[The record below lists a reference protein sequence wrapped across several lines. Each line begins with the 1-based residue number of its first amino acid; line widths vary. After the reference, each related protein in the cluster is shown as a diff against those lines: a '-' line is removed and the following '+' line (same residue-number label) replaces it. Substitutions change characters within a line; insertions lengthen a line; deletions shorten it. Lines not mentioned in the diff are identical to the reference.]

1 MEAMTSVGRI
11 LAEVGLKPVDRTP
24 VMPVMLMQGAKALNL
39 PLETYFGKADRL
51 AQGQL
56 ALVERYNQDAV
67 FAIPHI
73 VQDVLPWKSGIDFH
87 PNGPP
92 SVNKMVIRSYE
103 DILDL
108 KTPDPTAHPYLRKSL
123 EAAKELARR
132 VKGDRLI
139 VGAVIGPFS
148 LPSMLMGTS
157 RFLGLLLAPPQERE
171 RYLRPLLDRMLEY
184 TQAWIR
190 AQHEAGCDL
199 VVVAEGI
206 SSATIIDE
214 ATFREFAL
222 PTMERLR
229 KGIQGYLALEF
240 VGSATPFLRYVRD
253 LGFVAWLVGEE
264 DGVVEPRKRVGP
276 NGALVGAINNLKLLR
291 WRPERV
297 EFEARRLIREAGPGF
312 ILSNQGPEIPWETSA
327 ENIEAL
333 LRAAHL
339 QKI

>member
-1 MEAMTSVGRI
+1 
-11 LAEVGLKPVDRTP
+11 
-24 VMPVMLMQGAKALNL
+24 MPVMLMQGARELGL
-39 PLETYFGKADRL
+39 PLETYFGEAKRL
-51 AQGQL
+51 ADGQL

-87 PNGPP
+87 PSGPP

-103 DILDL
+103 DILAL
-108 KTPDPTAHPYLRKSL
+108 EVPDPTAHPYLRKSL
-123 EAAKELARR
+123 QAAAALGRR

-148 LPSMLMGTS
+148 LPSMLMGT
-157 RFLGLLLAPPQERE
+157 RKFLGLLLEPPEVRQ
-171 RYLRPLLDRMLEY
+171 RYLKPLLDKMLTY
-184 TQAWIR
+184 TRAWIR

-214 ATFREFAL
+214 VTFREFAL
-222 PTMERLR
+222 PTMERLQQ
-229 KGIQGYLALEF
+229 GIQGYLALEF
-240 VGSATPFLRYVRD
+240 VGRATPFLRYARD

-264 DGVVEPRKRVGP
+264 DGVVEPRHRVGP
-276 NGALVGAINNLKLLR
+276 RGALVGAINNLKLLR

-312 ILSNQGPEIPWETSA
+312 ILSNQGPEIPWETSP
-327 ENIEAL
+327 ENIQAL

-339 QKI
+339 QKKAGSQA